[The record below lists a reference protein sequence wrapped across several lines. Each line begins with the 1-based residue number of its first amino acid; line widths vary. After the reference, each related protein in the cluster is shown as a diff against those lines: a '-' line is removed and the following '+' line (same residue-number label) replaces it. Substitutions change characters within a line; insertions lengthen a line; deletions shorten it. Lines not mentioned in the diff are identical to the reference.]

1 MSHSVSRAS
10 RSLELAGVRLVLVA
24 VAVMAS
30 SGPLAGQTTFTF
42 GGYVKLDVMW
52 TNFHNGFVPE
62 TSPLRDFLVPAL
74 IPVGDETD
82 RFVTNDFNARES
94 RFSFGTNTEVGAKA
108 VRTYLEIDFLLSG
121 QGDERV
127 SNSFNPRLR
136 QVFFEYDGWLLGQ
149 TWTTFQI
156 LNLPEDVDF
165 IGVPDG
171 TIFIRQPQVRFSPGN
186 WEFALEN
193 SKTTLLPTGGGERLV
208 CPGSFVPDLVAR
220 YNFGG
225 EWGYFSVAGLLR
237 RLDHEYIEAGDRKH
251 SAEPGYGVSVGG
263 MFRLGER
270 DDIRFQASGGRGLG
284 RYAALNFVT
293 GGIVRPNNGIDPI
306 PSILG
311 FVGYRHSWS
320 PALRSNLNLSGVTAD
335 PSAPLS
341 GGDSD
346 KAAYSVSVN
355 LLYSPIPDLTFG
367 AEIMRAYR
375 ELEDGTNGRLTRLQF
390 AGRYNFQFSAV
401 TSGED
406 KD

>member
-1 MSHSVSRAS
+1 MRVSRA
-10 RSLELAGVRLVLVA
+10 LNPAGGGLCLLAIALLA
-24 VAVMAS
+24 APA
-30 SGPLAGQTTFTF
+30 PLAGQTTFTF

-62 TSPLRDFLVPAL
+62 TSPLRDFLVPVL
-74 IPVGDETD
+74 IPVGDDTD
-82 RFVTNDFNARES
+82 QFVTNDFNARES
-94 RFSFGTNTEVGAKA
+94 RFSFETKTEVGAKLI
-108 VRTYLEIDFLLSG
+108 RTYLEIDFLLSG

-136 QVFFEYDGWLLGQ
+136 QVFFEYDGWLFGQ
-149 TWTTFQI
+149 AWTTFQI
-156 LNLPEDVDF
+156 LTLPEDVDF

-171 TIFIRQPQVRFSPGN
+171 TIFIRQPQVRFSPGH

-193 SKTTLLPTGGGERLV
+193 SKTTLLSNGGGERLV
-208 CPGSFVPDLVAR
+208 GPSSFVPDLVAR

-237 RLDHEYIEAGDRKH
+237 RLDHEYLEDGDRMH
-251 SAEPGYGVSVGG
+251 SNVPGYGVTVGG
-263 MFRLGER
+263 LFRVGER

-293 GGIVRPNNGIDPI
+293 SGIVRPNNGIEAI

-311 FVGYRHSWS
+311 FVGYRHFWS
-320 PALRSNLNLSGVTAD
+320 RRLRSNLNLSGITAD
-335 PSAPLS
+335 PSAVLS

-346 KAAYSVSVN
+346 KAAYSVSAN

-367 AEIMRAYR
+367 VELMRAYR
-375 ELEDGTNGRLTRLQF
+375 ELEDGTNGKMTRLQF
-390 AGRYNFQFSAV
+390 AGRYNFSFTARSAEEEE
-401 TSGED
+401 SID
-406 KD
+406 